1 MVCGADSVV
10 APAAVG
16 KVVVAAAETE
26 TAPRTTETKRAVSCI
41 FANSGS
47 WGFDRGVWEYL
58 VSWDEEAGIKA
69 RERIGIPGEM
79 IRNG

>member
-26 TAPRTTETKRAVSCI
+26 TAPRTTETRRAVSCI
-41 FANSGS
+41 FANSG
-47 WGFDRGVWEYL
+47 FDRGVEVL
-58 VSWDEEAGIKA
+58 V
-69 RERIGIPGEM
+69 
-79 IRNG
+79 